1 MSEFHLS
8 HIALV
13 GARMST
19 FQEYGYSTR
28 NDLLMHKVV
37 PGEAPATMESLPI
50 EEVRK
55 KLINQFPLWVHNIIV
70 DPEFPQ
76 RDRLLMPL
84 RRFEGELADS
94 RNNMVISAV
103 LSAGFKNRTLD
114 PLDLPESMLL
124 RERCAL
130 VSQSGIWQEA
140 FFRLE
145 NDILDIM
152 VEHLPEIAKWI
163 QYAAQ
168 SGHELVE
175 YNESA

>member
-13 GARMST
+13 GARMSA
-19 FQEYGYSTR
+19 FQAYGFSTR

-37 PGEAPATMESLPI
+37 PGDTPDSLEKLPP

-55 KLINQFPLWVHNIIV
+55 KLIKQFPLWIHNIVI

-76 RDRLLMPL
+76 RDRLVMPI

-94 RNNMVISAV
+94 RNNMVIAAV

-114 PLDLPESMLL
+114 PLDLPDTMLL

-130 VSQSGIWQEA
+130 VAHCDIWGEA
-140 FFRLE
+140 FARLE

-152 VEHLPEIAKWI
+152 AGHLPEITNWI
-163 QYAAQ
+163 KYATQ